1 MEYAMKRIIS
11 INVLLH
17 LTLNIL
23 NGQVDY
29 TTQIQTIF
37 TNNCTSCHM
46 YGNASGGL
54 TLTSYSG
61 VMAGGNSGAVI
72 VANDHANSL
81 LWQKVN
87 TGEMPQNNPALPQSQ
102 IDLIALWINEGA
114 LEFPAVIQKTYVPDD
129 NFEQALID
137 LGYDNALDDSVLTA
151 NISGVTT
158 LNVSNDSISDLTGI
172 ENFTGLTTLYCSN
185 NQLTT
190 LDISNNTALTN
201 LVFSNNQLTSLDISN
216 NTALTSLV
224 FYYNQLTSLDVS
236 NNTALTNLAVSYT
249 HLTLPTNREV

>member
-1 MEYAMKRIIS
+1 MKVKAQLFLFI
-11 INVLLH
+11 LLN
-17 LTLNIL
+17 TLH
-23 NGQVDY
+23 GQVDY
-29 TTQIQTIF
+29 TSQIDTIF

-54 TLTSYSG
+54 NLTSYSG

-114 LEFPAVIQKTYVPDD
+114 LEFPAIVQKTYVPDD

-137 LGYDNALDDSVLTA
+137 LGYDDVIDDSVLTS
-151 NISGVTT
+151 NIAAV
-158 LNVSNDSISDLTGI
+158 
-172 ENFTGLTTLYCSN
+172 
-185 NQLTT
+185 
-190 LDISNNTALTN
+190 
-201 LVFSNNQLTSLDISN
+201 
-216 NTALTSLV
+216 
-224 FYYNQLTSLDVS
+224 
-236 NNTALTNLAVSYT
+236 TNLAV
-249 HLTLPTNREV
+249 

>member
-1 MEYAMKRIIS
+1 MK
-11 INVLLH
+11 VKVQLLLLIW
-17 LTLNIL
+17 LTTL

-29 TTQIQTIF
+29 TSQIQTIF
-37 TNNCTSCHM
+37 SSDCTGCHS

-54 TLTSYSG
+54 NLTAYSS

-87 TGEMPQNNPALPQSQ
+87 TGAMPQNNPALPQSQ

-114 LEFPAVIQKTYVPDD
+114 LEFPAVVEKTYVPDD

-137 LGYDNALDDSVLTA
+137 LGYDDALDDSVLTA
-151 NISGVTT
+151 NISSVTT

-172 ENFTGLTTLYCSN
+172 ENFTALTTLYCGGN
-185 NQLTT
+185 A
-190 LDISNNTALTN
+190 LD
-201 LVFSNNQLTSLDISN
+201 
-216 NTALTSLV
+216 
-224 FYYNQLTSLDVS
+224 SLDVS
-236 NNTALTNLAVSYT
+236 SNTAINIM
-249 HLTLPTNREV
+249 HCG